1 MTRALLLLA
10 VLMQSGCVVGGAIYA
25 ESRKVTREGLAP
37 AVARAAPEAEN
48 EAATTCI
55 LKGLTQVEIVGLP
68 NSGRLDDPARADAL
82 VREVLARPGVSDC
95 IAAAPRAA
103 G

>member
-25 ESRKVTREGLAP
+25 ESRKVTREGISA

-48 EAATTCI
+48 DTATTCV
-55 LKGLTQVEIVGLP
+55 LKGLTQGEIIGLP
-68 NSGRLDDPARADAL
+68 NSGKLDDPARADAL

-95 IAAAPRAA
+95 VAAAPRTA